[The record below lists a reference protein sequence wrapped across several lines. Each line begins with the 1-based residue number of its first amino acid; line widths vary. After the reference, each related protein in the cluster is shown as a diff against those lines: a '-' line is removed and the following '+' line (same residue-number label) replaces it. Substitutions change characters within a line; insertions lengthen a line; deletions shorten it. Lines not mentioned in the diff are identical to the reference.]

1 MTLSTLSRPVGS
13 PFASL
18 GGHAVHR
25 TTALLQKALHASRR
39 AALGRE
45 YGEERGIHR
54 LSSPST
60 PDAPFGDGT
69 TEGTA
74 PPANFAFFRAYL
86 LGRPKRQIT
95 VTPATSDDAPLDY
108 EADDFAPNYAAQ
120 SQLRGLIRDFKERQQ
135 HDGRVVARS
144 IAAAIALT
152 MIGLVL
158 LVATATAGRTDAG
171 KSAAG
176 AAPQTHE
183 IATPRSGA

>member
-60 PDAPFGDGT
+60 PDAPLGGGT
-69 TEGTA
+69 AEGTA

-86 LGRPKRQIT
+86 LGRPQRRIT
-95 VTPATSDDAPLDY
+95 VTPAASDDTPLDA
-108 EADDFAPNYAAQ
+108 EADGIAPSYAAQ
-120 SQLRGLIRDFKERQQ
+120 SQLRGLIHDFKERQQ

-152 MIGLVL
+152 VIGLAL
-158 LVATATAGRTDAG
+158 LVATATAGRTGAG
-171 KSAAG
+171 HSAAG